1 MEWQPIE
8 TAPKDGTPILGFAD
22 GKQAIVEWLEYWKLC
37 VWGSFADDGKWW
49 PTHWMPLPPPP
60 GECMTD
66 RELLELA
73 AKAAGIVDAQWE
85 EMRGWGETRYGYS
98 EAMWSD
104 SLYDSNG
111 SGYWN
116 PLTDDGDALRLA
128 VRLGIDV
135 MQRRTDPAEV
145 WAQAPMQRT
154 VIEPAGLDRESATRR
169 AIVRAAAEMAK

>member
-1 MEWQPIE
+1 M
-8 TAPKDGTPILGFAD
+8 
-22 GKQAIVEWLEYWKLC
+22 
-37 VWGSFADDGKWW
+37 DDR
-49 PTHWMPLPPPP
+49 T
-60 GECMTD
+60 
-66 RELLELA
+66 LLELA
-73 AKAAGIVDAQWE
+73 AKAAGIVDAQWH

>member
-1 MEWQPIE
+1 
-8 TAPKDGTPILGFAD
+8 
-22 GKQAIVEWLEYWKLC
+22 
-37 VWGSFADDGKWW
+37 
-49 PTHWMPLPPPP
+49 
-60 GECMTD
+60 MTD
-66 RELLELA
+66 RELLKLA
-73 AKAAGIVDAQWE
+73 AKAAGIEVC
-85 EMRGWGETRYGYS
+85 G
-98 EAMWSD
+98 SD
-104 SLYDSNG
+104 LDNLLIDCNG
-111 SGYWN
+111 DDWN